1 MPPRGLI
8 EGRDADQA
16 MHAAFASQHPVGV
29 FAFNLDRGGLYAG
42 FFTGRRIE
50 NCGAETFLLGP
61 AHIHAQK
68 HLRPVLR
75 FGAAG
80 AGFHGDDSV
89 ELVGFAGHQNF
100 GLELGEELVGGDEFL
115 VGVLQKR
122 IALGV
127 VGLFLGET
135 DVGFDVADAA
145 LESFVSGQAVFDNLA
160 LLQSG
165 LRLGLILPKIGVAG
179 FCF

>member
-8 EGRDADQA
+8 ERRDADQT
-16 MHAAFASQHPVGV
+16 MHAAFSSEHTVGV
-29 FAFNLDRGGLYAG
+29 FAFNLHRGGFYAG
-42 FFTGRRIE
+42 FFAGGGIE
-50 NCGAETFLLGP
+50 DRGAETFLFRP
-61 AHIHAQK
+61 AQVHAQK
-68 HLRPVLR
+68 HFGPILR
-75 FGAAG
+75 FRAART
-80 AGFHGDDSV
+80 GFHGDDGV

-100 GLELGEELVGGDEFL
+100 GLELGEELIGGDEFL
-115 VGVLQKR
+115 VGVFEER
-122 IALGV
+122 IALRV
-127 VGLFLGET
+127 VGLFLRET